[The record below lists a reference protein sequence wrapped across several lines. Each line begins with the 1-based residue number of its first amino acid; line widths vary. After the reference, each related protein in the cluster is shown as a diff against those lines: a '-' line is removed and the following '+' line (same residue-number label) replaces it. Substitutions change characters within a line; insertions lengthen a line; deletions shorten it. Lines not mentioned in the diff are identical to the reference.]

1 MSRRHFPIR
10 ASYLL
15 IVMSVAGCTTTSAD
29 YKQPQFDLPDHWPT
43 QSVTSQTTSVHVG
56 ERWWGM
62 YGDPVL
68 DRLEDEAL
76 AHNTDIQIAAA
87 RLLELR
93 AQLGVTEAAQS
104 VSVSVNASANRTK
117 NSLVGTFPRP
127 AAQHI
132 QNSGRVTL
140 DASYEIDLWG
150 RLKLASTAARAQM
163 LSAESARDAVRLTLT
178 TNVAQQYFALV
189 SLDAQKT
196 SLRRVLDGRMER
208 RSLDQ
213 KRLDAGVI
221 SSFEIH
227 QSDADVAAAQSQL
240 TSIAYTREKQES
252 QLALLLGRSPRD
264 VLEGVVERGAPNLAE
279 VTLPE
284 GLPSDLLLRR
294 PDLNEAEQN
303 LIAQQAEIG
312 VARAAFFPS
321 ISLTAYLGSE
331 STSLASL
338 FSGPAGIFQ
347 FAASVSQSI
356 FNGGAAKHGL
366 EAVEARRDQA
376 LLNYK
381 QTVTSAFADV
391 RDALSAQTAARDT
404 LVSESLRRDELERVW
419 QLVKLRY
426 EGGVASRLEY
436 LDAER
441 NYIQA
446 DLSRL
451 DAERA
456 QRAAVADLVKAMGG
470 GW

>member
-1 MSRRHFPIR
+1 MSRRYFPVR

-29 YKQPQFDLPDHWPT
+29 YKQPQFDLPDHWPA
-43 QSVTSQTTSVHVG
+43 QSATSQPTVHVG
-56 ERWWGM
+56 EQWWGV

-76 AHNTDIQIAAA
+76 AHNANIQIAAA

-104 VSVSVNASANRTK
+104 LSVGVNASANRTQSSK
-117 NSLVGTFPRP
+117 VNTVPIFANGR
-127 AAQHI
+127 I
-132 QNSGRVTL
+132 QNSERVTL

-150 RLKLASTAARAQM
+150 KLKLASTAARAQM
-163 LSAESARDAVRLTLT
+163 LSAESARDAVGLTLT
-178 TNVAQQYFALV
+178 ANVAQQYFALI
-189 SLDAQKT
+189 SLDAQEIL
-196 SLRRVLDGRMER
+196 LRRVLDGRLER
-208 RSLDQ
+208 RNLDQ
-213 KRLDAGVI
+213 KRLDAGTI
-221 SSFEIH
+221 SGYEMH

-252 QLALLLGRSPRD
+252 QLALLLGRSPREII
-264 VLEGVVERGAPNLAE
+264 EGAVERGAPNLAE

-294 PDLNEAEQN
+294 PDLKQAEQN
-303 LIAQQAEIG
+303 LVAQQAEIG

-321 ISLTAYLGSE
+321 ISLTAYLGSQ
-331 STSLASL
+331 STSLAEL

-347 FAASVSQSI
+347 FAASISQSI

-376 LLNYK
+376 LLTYK
-381 QTVTSAFADV
+381 QAVTSAFADV
-391 RDALSAQTAARDT
+391 RDALSAQTAQHDALT
-404 LVSESLRRDELERVW
+404 SENLRRDELEQVW
-419 QLVKLRY
+419 KLVKLRY
-426 EGGVASRLEY
+426 DGGITSRLEY

-446 DLSRL
+446 ELSRL
-451 DAERA
+451 DVERA
-456 QRAAVADLVKAMGG
+456 QRVAVADLVKAMGG